1 LREWHLDRDLHQ
13 LVFVDQRLRRE
24 TAQSESLG
32 DGLTTATN
40 PRRLTCRAHQR
51 GAIRALEWAPC
62 EANRACPAAL
72 NQARRYAIAS
82 LELRHL
88 RAYLDHD
95 SGDLVPAQHWHREHA
110 DVLSG
115 DRQIGVAKTGG
126 PDINEYFSPQR
137 MCQLHFSDRETGA
150 NGVNDCG
157 FHPSSSS
164 ISRAVAGWLRR
175 FDNI

>member
-1 LREWHLDRDLHQ
+1 VPDVPCASAW
-13 LVFVDQRLRRE
+13 RRSGTG
-24 TAQSESLG
+24 TA
-32 DGLTTATN
+32 
-40 PRRLTCRAHQR
+40 PF
-51 GAIRALEWAPC
+51 

-88 RAYLDHD
+88 RAHLDHD
-95 SGDLVPAQHWHREHA
+95 PGDLVPAQHRHREYA

-115 DRQIGVAKTGG
+115 DRQIGVAKTEG

-150 NGVNDCG
+150 NGVNGCG
-157 FHPSSSS
+157 FILPP
-164 ISRAVAGWLRR
+164 RALARTVAGWSRR
-175 FDNI
+175 SDNI

>member
-1 LREWHLDRDLHQ
+1 
-13 LVFVDQRLRRE
+13 
-24 TAQSESLG
+24 
-32 DGLTTATN
+32 
-40 PRRLTCRAHQR
+40 
-51 GAIRALEWAPC
+51 
-62 EANRACPAAL
+62 
-72 NQARRYAIAS
+72 
-82 LELRHL
+82 
-88 RAYLDHD
+88 
-95 SGDLVPAQHWHREHA
+95 VPAQHWHREHA